1 MKRLIYFELR
11 KIFSRRLAQIALIG
25 VLLFTALLS
34 ITTYRN
40 KYAYDPYIG
49 QGSGKRR
56 WKSTK
61 QLRQGMRGY

>member
-49 QGSGKRR
+49 QGSGKAA
-56 WKSTK
+56 KSEAK
-61 QLRQGMRGY
+61 RS

>member
-49 QGSGKRR
+49 QGSRESGGGNRQSSCGKV
-56 WKSTK
+56 
-61 QLRQGMRGY
+61 